1 MELGRGLEIG
11 QQEFSKYIPGY
22 LGRFC
27 LWLPPQQLE
36 ELLGELI
43 EDYLCSSNGR
53 VVSAALDTVG
63 VIYEEY
69 DTYRVRFPEED
80 AVYRRRRERL
90 LGMLLK
96 GLAGFRAEVRQ
107 EALFVLGR
115 HVFGSENLGLHEKRR
130 AFLLTLKKILALIGE
145 DQGGELTFYYR
156 AAMLGRIY
164 RFLTEQETDSQT
176 PDVPGD
182 GRAFYGRDALA
193 NYFII
198 GMQQLGVEIFHV
210 ENGQLTLN
218 VPKEELRRLWE
229 NYYVP
234 MVKGYFGAYG
244 SFRSDDVKTGNLLAY
259 TGSTSSAMYFPGQV
273 ELDDGSHAIDYIV
286 MAAPVFQGGR
296 RYAVQQG
303 AGMVVCKSDEKH
315 EYASVEFLKWF
326 TETENNLR
334 FGCISGYLP
343 VRKEANSVEKLDQ
356 VIEKQDLDVAAKTYE
371 CLTTVFREMEDMTLY
386 TNRSFENGSA
396 ARKILEYHLADRAA
410 EDRAGVAAAMEQGQ
424 SLEEA
429 SAPYVTEEAFE
440 AWYGAFCDALE
451 SAVGE

>member
-1 MELGRGLEIG
+1 MKKGQIYTGIVERMEFPNRGIIYIEGEKAIVKNGLPGQEITFVVNKKRNGRCEGRVLKVERESPLETAKNRCPHFGVCGGCLMQSIPYSDQLRIKEEQVKALVG
-11 QQEFSKYIPGY
+11 QVEEIKPSPVWEGYRNKMEFSFGDEVKGGPLALGMHRRGSFHDVVNADFCRITHMDFTRILASTRDYFSERQVPFYKKLRHEGY
-22 LGRFC
+22 LRH
-27 LWLPPQQLE
+27 
-36 ELLGELI
+36 LL
-43 EDYLCSSNGR
+43 
-53 VVSAALDTVG
+53 V
-63 VIYEEY
+63 
-69 DTYRVRFPEED
+69 
-80 AVYRRRRERL
+80 
-90 LGMLLK
+90 
-96 GLAGFRAEVRQ
+96 
-107 EALFVLGR
+107 
-115 HVFGSENLGLHEKRR
+115 RR
-130 AFLLTLKKILALIGE
+130 A
-145 DQGGELTFYYR
+145 
-156 AAMLGRIY
+156 M
-164 RFLTEQETDSQT
+164 
-176 PDVPGD
+176 
-182 GRAFYGRDALA
+182 
-193 NYFII
+193 
-198 GMQQLGVEIFHV
+198 
-210 ENGQLTLN
+210 
-218 VPKEELRRLWE
+218 
-229 NYYVP
+229 
-234 MVKGYFGAYG
+234 
-244 SFRSDDVKTGNLLAY
+244 KTGEILAY